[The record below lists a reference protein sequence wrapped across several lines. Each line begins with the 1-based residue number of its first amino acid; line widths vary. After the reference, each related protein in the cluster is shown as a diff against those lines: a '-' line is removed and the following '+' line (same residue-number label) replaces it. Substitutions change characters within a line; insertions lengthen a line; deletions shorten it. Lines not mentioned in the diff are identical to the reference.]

1 MNSSSASAAVVAAP
15 VEVVWANLVHWERY
29 ANWADVQVERLEPAG
44 PITVGQTVYF
54 MDKALGRTLRFRF
67 TVDAI
72 NPERYQLDMHAFFPC
87 GLQEKTHVA
96 CTPID
101 ATSCH
106 VQYG

>member
-1 MNSSSASAAVVAAP
+1 MGFTVCPAAVIAAP
-15 VEVVWANLVHWERY
+15 VQVVWANLVHWERY
-29 ANWADVQVERLEPAG
+29 ADWADVQGERLEPVG
-44 PITVGQTVYF
+44 PITVGQNVYF
-54 MDKALGRTLRFRF
+54 AGTALARTLRFRF

-72 NPERYQLDMHAFFPC
+72 NPERYQLDVHAFFPF

>member
-1 MNSSSASAAVVAAP
+1 MGFTVCPAAVIAAP
-15 VEVVWANLVHWERY
+15 VQVVWANLVHWERY
-29 ANWADVQVERLEPAG
+29 ADWADVWIERLEPAG
-44 PITVGQTVYF
+44 LITVGQIVYF
-54 MDKALGRTLRFRF
+54 MGKALGRTLRLRF

-72 NPERYQLDMHAFFPC
+72 NPERYQLDVHAFFPF